1 MRILLVEDEEE
12 LAAWLSRALAQSS
25 FVVERAADGLAAE
38 AFLASGEFDAVVL
51 DLRLPRKDG
60 FAVLADMRAR
70 DDRTPVLI
78 LTAQGALDERVRGLN
93 AGADDFLTKPFAL
106 TELEAR
112 LMALIRRSRGRAFPR
127 LRCGPLEFDT
137 GRKAFLLAGEALS
150 LTPREHA
157 ALSALLHKTGQPI
170 NKVHLF
176 DKVFNLDSDSSP
188 DAVEVVVHRLRK
200 KLAGSG
206 VQIVTVRGLGYLLE
220 AETDGIPQAA
230 DDTSAL

>member
-1 MRILLVEDEEE
+1 MRILLVEDEDE
-12 LAAWLSRALAQSS
+12 LAAWLARALAQSG
-25 FVVERAADGLAAE
+25 FVIERAADGVIAE
-38 AFLASGEFDAVVL
+38 AFLGSGEFDAVVL

-106 TELEAR
+106 SELEAR
-112 LMALIRRSRGRAFPR
+112 LMALIRRSPR

-137 GRKAFLLAGEALS
+137 GRKAFLLSGEPLS

-170 NKVHLF
+170 AKVHLF

-200 KLAGSG
+200 KLAGTG
-206 VQIVTVRGLGYLLE
+206 VQIVTVRGLGYMLE
-220 AETDGIPQAA
+220 AGASDASTVGDNTA
-230 DDTSAL
+230 S

>member
-1 MRILLVEDEEE
+1 MRILLVEDEDE
-12 LAAWLSRALAQSS
+12 LAAWLARALAQSG
-25 FVVERAADGLAAE
+25 FVIERAADGVIAE
-38 AFLASGEFDAVVL
+38 AFLGSGEFDAVVL

-106 TELEAR
+106 SELEAR

-137 GRKAFLLAGEALS
+137 GRKAFLLSGEPLS

-157 ALSALLHKTGQPI
+157 VLEQLVVKAGRTVSKAALSAAI
-170 NKVHLF
+170 YDF
-176 DKVFNLDSDSSP
+176 DT
-188 DAVEVVVHRLRK
+188 DADPSAIEIYVHRLRK
-200 KLAGSG
+200 KLEGSR
-206 VQIVTVRGLGYLLE
+206 VQIATLRGLGYLLRH
-220 AETDGIPQAA
+220 
-230 DDTSAL
+230 DDPAP

>member
-1 MRILLVEDEEE
+1 MRILLVEDEDE
-12 LAAWLSRALAQSS
+12 LAAWLARALAQSG
-25 FVVERAADGLAAE
+25 FVIERAADGVIAE
-38 AFLASGEFDAVVL
+38 AFLGSGEFDAVVL

-93 AGADDFLTKPFAL
+93 AGADDFLTKL
-106 TELEAR
+106 SELEAR

-137 GRKAFLLAGEALS
+137 GRKAFLLSGEPLS

-170 NKVHLF
+170 SKVHLF

-200 KLAGSG
+200 KLAGTG
-206 VQIVTVRGLGYLLE
+206 VQIVTVRGLGYMLE
-220 AETDGIPQAA
+220 AGTSDTGTATDSTA
-230 DDTSAL
+230 S